1 MYVLTS
7 RYNESVW
14 HVYDGVELRIL
25 LHLVL
30 DPAAEVFPESVDPL
44 REASELR
51 VAQLLKE
58 CGLRTPIFRG
68 PQFELE
74 SLIIEVGLDKLKGEQ
89 EKQMKRLRN

>member
-1 MYVLTS
+1 MILRNYISTVEINRQNALTS
-7 RYNESVW
+7 RYNECIR

-44 REASELR
+44 CEASELR

-58 CGLRTPIFRG
+58 
-68 PQFELE
+68 
-74 SLIIEVGLDKLKGEQ
+74 
-89 EKQMKRLRN
+89 